1 MKLEGKVALVP
12 GGTKGIGLEIAKAYA
27 AEGAKVI
34 VASRKQENVD
44 TAVAEI
50 GAFGE
55 ADGIACD
62 ISDPA
67 ATQKLVADVV
77 EKYGRIDVFLNSAG
91 IYPNTDFK
99 EISAEEAQAVF
110 NIDLIGPFF
119 AAQAVARQMIEQK
132 SGSIIFITSGQ
143 GLRGVP
149 LMAHYS
155 AAKGGLIAL
164 ARAMAAELG
173 VYGIRVNTIAAGLTA
188 TDTVNAN
195 IPADF
200 IGIVVENIP
209 LKRMGKPTDYNGC
222 AVLLA
227 SDEGSYITGTTI
239 PVDGGTIEADAVH

>member
-44 TAVAEI
+44 AAIAQI

-62 ISDPA
+62 ISDPTSA
-67 ATQKLVADVV
+67 QKLVADVV
-77 EKYGRIDVFLNSAG
+77 AKYGQIDVFLNSAG
-91 IYPNTDFK
+91 IYPNTPIQD
-99 EISAEEAQAVF
+99 ISVEEAQAVF
-110 NIDLIGPFF
+110 SIDLIGPFF
-119 AAQAVARQMIEQK
+119 TAQAVARQMIEQK

-143 GLRGVP
+143 ALRGVP

-155 AAKGGLIAL
+155 AAKGGLVAL

-173 VYGIRVNTIAAGLTA
+173 VYGIRVNTIAAGLTT
-188 TDTVNAN
+188 TDTVKEN
-195 IPADF
+195 IPEEF
-200 IGIVVENIP
+200 IGVVAENIP
-209 LKRMGKPTDYNGC
+209 LKRLGKPTDYNGC

-227 SDEGSYITGTTI
+227 SDEGSYITGMTI
-239 PVDGGTIEADAVH
+239 AVDGGTAQADAVH